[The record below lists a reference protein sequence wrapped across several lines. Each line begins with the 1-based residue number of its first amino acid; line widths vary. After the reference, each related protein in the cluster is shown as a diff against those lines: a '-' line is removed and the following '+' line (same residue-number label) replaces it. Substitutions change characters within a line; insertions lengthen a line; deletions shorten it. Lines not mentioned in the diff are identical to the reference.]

1 MLMLVEALDD
11 RFGQTRTPGVPRVCI
26 VAALAR
32 NLTIGRGDSMPW
44 HLPEDLRRFKQ
55 LTSGHPVVMGRKT
68 FDSIVATTG
77 KPLPSRDNIVITR
90 SLDWKYAGCL
100 TVHSLGAALAAAG
113 DSRDVFVIGGA
124 EIYALA
130 LPVARRLYLTEI
142 DREFDG
148 DTFFPEFDRS
158 RWREISRDP
167 RLPTGNDGLAYA
179 FVEYERD
186 D

>member
-1 MLMLVEALDD
+1 MRAKSLEEHA
-11 RFGQTRTPGVPRVCI
+11 GQTRITGVPRVCI

-32 NLTIGRGDSMPW
+32 NRTIGRGNRMPW

-68 FDSIVATTG
+68 FESIIATTG

-90 SLDWKYAGCL
+90 SIDWNCAGCL
-100 TVHSLGAALAAAG
+100 IVHSLEAALGAAKN
-113 DSRDVFVIGGA
+113 SKDVFVIGGA

-158 RWREISRDP
+158 RWREISRHP
-167 RLPTGNDGLAYA
+167 RAAAGNDGLAYA

>member
-1 MLMLVEALDD
+1 MRVKSLDD
-11 RFGQTRTPGVPRVCI
+11 RAGQTRMADIPRVCI

-32 NLTIGRGDSMPW
+32 NRTIGRGNRMPW
-44 HLPEDLRRFKQ
+44 HLPEDLKRFKQ

-68 FDSIVATTG
+68 FESIIATTG

-90 SLDWKYAGCL
+90 STDWNCAGCL
-100 TVHSLGAALAAAG
+100 IVHSLEAALAAARY
-113 DSRDVFVIGGA
+113 SKDVFVIGGA

-148 DTFFPEFDRS
+148 DTFFPQLDRS
-158 RWREISRDP
+158 RWREISRHP
-167 RLPTGNDGLAYA
+167 QLPAGDNGLAYA